1 MPYRF
6 DFTRRYGRAFYR
18 GDDKTISFYS
28 SEDGAAKDLTGAT
41 FLAQVRANP
50 GTPVLLTMTVALLDA
65 SAGTWRLTWAA
76 ADGATLLGAGETT
89 PAVYWYDIQRT
100 LGGVVTTLLYGQL
113 EVLPDI
119 SRA

>member
-1 MPYRF
+1 MPYRL
-6 DFTRRYGRAFYR
+6 DFTRRFDRAFYR
-18 GDDKTISFYS
+18 GDDKTISFAS
-28 SEDGAAKDLTGAT
+28 TEDGVAKDLTGAT

-50 GTPVLLTMTVALLDA
+50 GTTVLLTMTVALLDA

-100 LGGVVTTLLYGQL
+100 LGGVVTTLVFGQI
-113 EVLPDI
+113 EICPDI
-119 SRA
+119 SRS

>member
-6 DFTRRYGRAFYR
+6 DFSRRTGRAFYR

-50 GTPVLLTMTVALLDA
+50 GTPVLLTMSVSLLSA
-65 SAGTWRLTWAA
+65 AAGTWRLTWTPT
-76 ADGATLLGAGETT
+76 DGSTLLGAGETT

-100 LGGVVTTLLYGQL
+100 LGGIVTTLIYGHL

>member
-18 GDDKTISFYS
+18 GDDKTISFES
-28 SEDGAAKDLTGAT
+28 TEDGAAKNLTGAT
-41 FLAQVRANP
+41 FLAQVRVQPNA
-50 GTPVLLTMTVALLDA
+50 PVLLTMSVSLLVAA
-65 SAGTWRLTWAA
+65 SGTWRIAWAA
-76 ADGATLLGAGETT
+76 ADGATLLGAGETQ